1 MGGAGVNDTHRHVVA
16 LNADI
21 VGYSRLIA
29 DDPDGAS
36 ARVAETRT
44 LVDERVR
51 AAGGE
56 MTQFV
61 GDNFMALFEDPTAA
75 MRAAISISSDLERRN
90 ASLPEQE
97 RVVFRMGIEEGEIA
111 ETEGNHHGE
120 ALNVA
125 ARIQAIARPGGVS
138 VSGSVYRGLDEPALR
153 FRALGPQRFKNIPD
167 PIEVFEF
174 VDLPSD
180 TAGGTTTVDL
190 ALEAPV
196 VAVLPVLAES
206 ADPQVATAAE
216 IVRSDILH
224 GLAALPELTVIDAR
238 DDSPGG
244 EPSGSARYMLETGVN
259 QLGDHVR
266 VHATLFDVTTMNV
279 VKGRKWTTTPS
290 EMLGLSDEIAA
301 EITHIFEIE
310 LVVGQP
316 AGLYAELGDPDAI
329 ERVYLGWYH
338 LRQDTPDGYFRAREL
353 FDSVAVSHPEQP
365 FGHVLAAYATWIGQ
379 ANGWVERD
387 PALATAWE
395 QATRGSETGDPT
407 GMAVMVQAAVL
418 MSRGETDE
426 ALQLMNGMQVIRPT
440 CDVTY
445 GLEGSLRRYLGEW
458 ETAVDLMDR
467 AMRLTG
473 VNKPWYPT
481 VKACSL
487 LVGGRAQ
494 QAAALAEAVLEH
506 QPSNLEALIV
516 LAAAQAEMGLD
527 RRARATAAIIRDRFP
542 AVDVEAWLD
551 SNPYQDRELVDRWK
565 GELVEIG
572 AIEG

>member
-1 MGGAGVNDTHRHVVA
+1 VNDTHRHVVA

-29 DDPDGAS
+29 DDPDGAT
-36 ARVAETRT
+36 ARVADTRT
-44 LVDERVR
+44 LVDERVS

-61 GDNFMALFEDPTAA
+61 GDNFMALFDDPTAA

-90 ASLPEQE
+90 ATIQEHE
-97 RVVFRMGIEEGEIA
+97 RVIFRMGIDEGEIA

-120 ALNVA
+120 ALNIA
-125 ARIQAIARPGGVS
+125 ARIQSIARPGGLS

-153 FRALGPQRFKNIPD
+153 FRALGPQQFKNIPD

-180 TAGGTTTVDL
+180 APGGTTTIDL
-190 ALEAPV
+190 ALETPV

-206 ADPQVATAAE
+206 ADQQVATAAD

-224 GLAALPELTVIDAR
+224 ALAALPELTVIDAR

-244 EPSGSARYMLETGVN
+244 EHSSSARYMLETGVN

-279 VKGRKWTTTPS
+279 VKGHKWSTTPS

-301 EITHIFEIE
+301 EISQIFEVE

-353 FDSVAVSHPEQP
+353 FDSVAVSHPEHP

-379 ANGWVERD
+379 ANGWVEREA
-387 PALATAWE
+387 ALQVAWD
-395 QATRGSETGDPT
+395 QATRGRETGDPT
-407 GMAVMVQAAVL
+407 GMAAMVQAAVH
-418 MSRGETDE
+418 MSRGQTDE
-426 ALQLMNGMQVIRPT
+426 ALHLMNGMEIIRPT

-487 LVGGRAQ
+487 LVGGRSQ

-506 QPSNLEALIV
+506 QPNNLEALIV

-527 RRARATAAIIRDRFP
+527 RRARATADIIRDRFP

-551 SNPYQDRELVDRWK
+551 SNPYQDRALVDRWK

-572 AIEG
+572 AIAG